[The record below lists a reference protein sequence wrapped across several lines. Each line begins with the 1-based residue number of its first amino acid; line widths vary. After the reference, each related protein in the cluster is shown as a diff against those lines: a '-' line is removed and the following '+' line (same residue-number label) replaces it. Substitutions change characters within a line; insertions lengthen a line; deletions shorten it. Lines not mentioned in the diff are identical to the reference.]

1 VPAVVDFDFSSSDYA
16 RRWPEIYA
24 ELRDRAPV
32 AYSTRYGGFWVVSS
46 SSLVRQVAR
55 DPATFSSDHDPTG
68 ERTGYRGVGIPHSV
82 GTRSLPQEA
91 DPPESTFYRRLM
103 SPWFS
108 QTAVARWEPW
118 LTRVAG
124 HLLAAKLPE
133 GRLDVADDLAFPA
146 PAILVT
152 ALLGLPVYR
161 WRELVDPFHILVTT
175 RPGDPAHVR
184 AETALAGVL
193 RLVAD
198 TVARRRH
205 EPGDDLLSGLVTAR
219 ADGRGLTDQ
228 EIVSI
233 AQLIFFGGVDSTT
246 ALVTSA
252 VHRLDTHAAER
263 ARLVAEPALLRS
275 ATEEYLRYFSPIHL
289 NGRTVATDVT
299 LGGCPLHAGDR
310 LLISWAGA
318 NRDQATAAEP
328 ERVVLD
334 RPDNR
339 HLAFGAGV
347 HHCLGAHFARMMFRV
362 LLSALLEH
370 VPDFRVDHAGAERY
384 PSVGQV
390 NGFSHLPV
398 VFAPREPRDGAESL
412 PEPPVGR
419 VAATPPS

>member
-1 VPAVVDFDFSSSDYA
+1 MIDFDFSSPEYA
-16 RRWPEIYA
+16 RRWPDIYA
-24 ELRDRAPV
+24 ELREHAPV
-32 AYSTRYGGFWVVSS
+32 AYSSRHGGFWVVSS
-46 SSLVRQVAR
+46 SALARQVAR

-118 LTRVAG
+118 LTRLAE
-124 HLLAAKLPE
+124 HLIGAKLPE

-146 PAILVT
+146 PAMLVT
-152 ALLGLPVYR
+152 ALLGLPVDD
-161 WRELVDPFHILVTT
+161 WRELVDPFHTLVTR
-175 RPGDPAHVR
+175 RPGDPEHAR
-184 AETALAGVL
+184 AEAGLTEVL

-205 EPGDDLLSGLVTAR
+205 EPGEDLLSGLVAAR
-219 ADGRGLTDQ
+219 PGGRRLSDEQ
-228 EIVSI
+228 IVSI
-233 AQLIFFGGVDSTT
+233 AQLVFFGGVDSTT

-252 VHRLDTHAAER
+252 VHRLDTHPAER
-263 ARLVAEPALLRS
+263 ARLTGEPGLLGA
-275 ATEEYLRYFSPIHL
+275 ATEEYLRWFSPIHL
-289 NGRTVATDVT
+289 NGRTVTTDVT
-299 LGGCPLHAGDR
+299 LGGCPLKAGDR
-310 LLISWAGA
+310 LLIAWAGA
-318 NRDQATAAEP
+318 NRDPATAAEP

-362 LLSALLEH
+362 VFSALLRH

-398 VFAPREPRDGAESL
+398 TFTPRAARGGAGPLPAPPAGGAGAE
-412 PEPPVGR
+412 PP
-419 VAATPPS
+419 P